1 MTEVNFYD
9 PLFLPPGRLIYSV
22 IAARYKGKWLLVR
35 HADRHTWEIPGG
47 HIEEGENSHDAA
59 VRELCEETGAQ
70 EFSVECVSTY
80 SVSMN
85 GVTMFGRLYFA
96 EVTSLGSVPDMN
108 EISEVRAME
117 ALPAE
122 LTYPDIQPF
131 LFKRVMEYLERI

>member
-1 MTEVNFYD
+1 M
-9 PLFLPPGRLIYSV
+9 
-22 IAARYKGKWLLVR
+22 LVR

-59 VRELCEETGAQ
+59 ARELCEETGAQ
-70 EFSVECVSTY
+70 EYSVECVSTY
-80 SVSMN
+80 SVSMD

-96 EVTSLGSVPDMN
+96 EVTSLGGVPDLN

-122 LTYPDIQPF
+122 LTYPDIQPS
-131 LFKRVMEYLERI
+131 LFKRVMEYLERG